1 MRWHANGI
9 PCIALLGGLASTPTA
24 GVAQDLPSTAF
35 TVKAPDGFD
44 GGEAPQETLVDIVF
58 AGKRVGSTPARFDA
72 AFITFLDPKGMVS
85 ALPSIR
91 DTDIVASALSVPLPT
106 NTRLSCADGDR
117 RARCGFVEAAP
128 VAVIFSPGAISAEV
142 FVSDAHTYGRD
153 MRARYLPPP
162 TVAPALIAGFNGRSF
177 FDLESGSQSAAGS
190 LRLVAGHGRLSAHA
204 ELFGSSGA
212 SASLRS
218 AYLQHVGKTRELTLG
233 RLPMVASNGLA
244 RSPETFGLRYGSTL
258 KTRTDSARL
267 GASELSV
274 ATNSGAT
281 VQILRD
287 GRVLDI
293 QQVEPGQTLLD
304 SSRLPGGAY
313 MVTLRIEE
321 RGAVHEETQF
331 YTSGSRL
338 APADATQWNVEAG
351 LVSPQTAENGLLP
364 PIGRDLAVKAEL
376 SKRVSRNLGLRA
388 DLNIGGHGNYASM
401 SFTSLGPSHVAE
413 AGLVASLRGDVGGYA
428 NVSLRGPKW
437 NVAAFYRQVHA
448 ANPVRFK
455 ATAPFDPFTESH
467 EQASIEASLR
477 LPSIHFG
484 LRGNLRSSSFTGQNW
499 RYGPF
504 LATQLAKRGG
514 TRIDLRAQYEI
525 WNDRHAAFIGI
536 SLNAPQRI
544 GDFARSGLL
553 SAGATWQY
561 DAPTQGSATTGETVE
576 AMLSANANSLP
587 MLKKFSL
594 GMRSEGSAAGL
605 RADARLETPHA
616 TLGIDA
622 RKNYQR
628 QTALLADMTSALVV
642 GDAGWEVTNRFSQSG
657 AFLDLDAGPD
667 ANFDVLAG
675 GAVRA
680 QVSPGRKRYVGLD
693 EFALHDVAI
702 RPRGASDVDYEGQ
715 AERVVLFPGNAPHV
729 KRRVWDVS
737 VIVGRLVD
745 ETGDPIAGATIR
757 NGDVWLAS
765 TDSDGYFQ
773 LDLGRED
780 SVTAELKGISACRLD
795 FGAVRSGATVPTK
808 YRDAGEMICHRSTQ
822 PRAPWRPY

>member
-1 MRWHANGI
+1 MRWHAKGI
-9 PCIALLGGLASTPTA
+9 LCSALLGSLASAPAA
-24 GVAQDLPSTAF
+24 GFTQEALNTAF
-35 TVKAPDGFD
+35 TVKAPKGFD
-44 GGEAPQETLVDIVF
+44 DIEATQETLVDIVF
-58 AGKRVGSTPARFDA
+58 AGKKVGSTPARFDA
-72 AFITFLDPKGMVS
+72 TLITFLDPLGLVGV
-85 ALPSIR
+85 LPSIR
-91 DTDIVASALSVPLPT
+91 DTDIVASALSVSLPT
-106 NTRLSCADGDR
+106 NTRLSCTDGDR
-117 RARCGFVEAAP
+117 RARCGYVEAAP
-128 VAVIFSPGAISAEV
+128 VAVIFSPGTISAEV

-162 TVAPALIAGFNGRSF
+162 TVAPALIAGFDGRSF

-190 LRLVAGHGRLSAHA
+190 LRLVTGRGRLSAHA

-233 RLPMVASNGLA
+233 RLPMIASNGLA

-267 GASELSV
+267 GASELSI
-274 ATNSGAT
+274 ATSSGAT

-321 RGAVHEETQF
+321 RGVMREETQF
-331 YTSGSRL
+331 YTAGSRL
-338 APADATQWNVEAG
+338 APADATQWHVEAG
-351 LVSPQTAENGLLP
+351 LLSPQSAEKGLLP
-364 PIGRDLAVKAEL
+364 PIGTELAVKAEL

-388 DLNIGGHGNYASM
+388 DLNLGGHGNYASM
-401 SFTSLGPSHVAE
+401 SFTSLGPAHVAE
-413 AGLVASLRGDVGGYA
+413 AGLVASPGGDVGGYA

-437 NVAAFYRQVHA
+437 NVSAFYRQVHA
-448 ANPVRFK
+448 ENPVRFK
-455 ATAPFDPFTESH
+455 ANARFDPFTESH
-467 EQASIEASLR
+467 EQASIEAALR
-477 LPSIHFG
+477 LPSIQVG
-484 LRGNLRSSSFTGQNW
+484 VRGNLRSSSFTGQHW

-504 LATQLAKRGG
+504 LTTQIANRGG
-514 TRIDLRAQYEI
+514 IRVDVRAQYEI
-525 WNDRHAAFIGI
+525 WNDRHAAFVGF

-544 GDFARSGLL
+544 GGSARSGSL
-553 SAGATWQY
+553 STGATWQY
-561 DAPTQGSATTGETVE
+561 DSPAKGSTTRRETVE

-587 MLKKFSL
+587 LLRQYSL
-594 GMRSEGSAAGL
+594 GMRSEGGTAGL
-605 RADARLETPHA
+605 RADARLESAHA

-622 RKNYQR
+622 RKNYQG
-628 QTALLADMTSALVV
+628 QTALLTDMTTAIVV

-675 GAVRA
+675 GTVKA

-702 RPRGASDVDYEGQ
+702 RPRGASDVDYEGRT
-715 AERVVLFPGNAPHV
+715 ERVVLFPGNAPRV
-729 KRRVWDVS
+729 KRRVWGVS

-745 ETGDPIAGATIR
+745 GAGDPIAGATIR
-757 NGDVWLAS
+757 SGEVWLAS
-765 TDSDGYFQ
+765 TDAGGYFQ
-773 LDLGRED
+773 LDLARED
-780 SVTAELKGISACRLD
+780 SAIVELEGAAACRLE
-795 FGAVRSGATVPTK
+795 FGAIRSVAPVATK
-808 YRDAGEMICHRSTQ
+808 YQDVGDMTCSPVHEGTTTKL
-822 PRAPWRPY
+822 